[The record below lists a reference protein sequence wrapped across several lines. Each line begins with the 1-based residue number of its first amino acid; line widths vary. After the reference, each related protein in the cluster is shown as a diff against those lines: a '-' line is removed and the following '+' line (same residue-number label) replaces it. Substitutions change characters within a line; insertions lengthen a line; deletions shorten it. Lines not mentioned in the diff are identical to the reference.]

1 MSSLWVQL
9 LVLAL
14 LITLNG
20 FFALSELSVLK
31 AKKGRLQRSAVRG
44 DRGAKA
50 ALALLKEPGRFLSA
64 VQVGMTLTGVLAGA
78 FGGATFADPVALRLE
93 AAGLSKLYAHLSAF
107 ALVVGGITY
116 LTLVLGE
123 LVPKRLALK
132 HPNTLAS
139 YVAPPMRFLLWVAAP
154 AVWVL
159 SASTEA
165 VMRLV
170 SRGGKAEPA
179 VTEEEIE
186 MALDQGVQEGIL
198 EQSERAMVKEVLR
211 LGDRP
216 VSLLMTHRS
225 EIVFVP
231 AGADPDRVVET
242 IVRTRHPEFPVCGER
257 PDDVLGVLNAKDY
270 LTALIA
276 GRRPAPRDQMREA
289 LFVPSSRSA
298 LEVLDL
304 IKRRSAHMALCVD
317 EHGGVEGLVTL
328 RDFLGVIVG
337 EGEFDQREN
346 ERPALKREDGSWLL
360 SGVLGTDELRE
371 VLGLGELPGE
381 SQGLYRTL
389 GGFLLSRF
397 GRIPAEGDA
406 VDWNGWRFEVADMDG
421 RRIDKV
427 LASRTRP
434 EE

>member
-1 MSSLWVQL
+1 MGNLGVQL

-44 DRGAKA
+44 ERGAKA

-93 AAGLSKLYAHLSAF
+93 AVGLPNPYAHLAAF

-123 LVPKRLALK
+123 LVPKRLALR
-132 HPNTLAS
+132 HPNRLACA
-139 YVAPPMRFLLWVAAP
+139 VAPPMRFLLWAAAP
-154 AVWVL
+154 AVWLL
-159 SASTEA
+159 SASTEGI
-165 VMRLV
+165 VRLI
-170 SRGGKAEPA
+170 SRPGNDEPS
-179 VTEEEIE
+179 VTEEEIKL
-186 MALDQGVQEGIL
+186 ALDQGVQEGIL

-225 EIVFVP
+225 DIVSVA
-231 AGADPDRVVET
+231 AGEDPDRVVET
-242 IVRTRHPEFPVCGER
+242 IVRTRHPEFPVCGDR

-276 GRRPAPRDQMREA
+276 GRRPAPRDQMREP
-289 LFVPSSRSA
+289 LFVPSTRSA
-298 LEVLDL
+298 LDVLDL
-304 IKRRSAHMALCVD
+304 IKQRSAHLALCVD

-346 ERPALKREDGSWLL
+346 ERPALRREDGSWLL

-371 VLGLGELPGE
+371 TLGVGELPGE
-381 SQGLYRTL
+381 SEGRFKTL
-389 GGFLLSRF
+389 AGFLLYRL
-397 GRIPAEGDA
+397 GRIPAEGDTA
-406 VDWNGWRFEVADMDG
+406 DWSGWRFEVADMDG